1 MFIHNPLSGRGGSK
15 DCNNRFSLALAQQ
28 PGHLPLLLD
37 NPPPSWKGPGWQRTC
52 SYWLPLTTTE
62 FIWRASGKPSYL
74 YFSWLRSRV
83 CIRAGSFGKDIT
95 RSSEGRERMLA
106 WAAQS
111 SLALSRMTSSPAR
124 LPHDWVSAGEEYR
137 NRSLMHTEDRFSVL
151 VLRKHA
157 ISSKDRGIRFLI
169 RRCHWRWKDTPA
181 VIPASCLFTNTCLSV
196 CLSLPWRF
204 SSYFQSTFSFFQA
217 DQNKSFGDKAVFEVF
232 NHTNILALTPLIFLL
247 NLGQFVCLNFFFFW
261 DLYEK
266 LSLNFLN
273 YKKVMR

>member
-124 LPHDWVSAGEEYR
+124 LPSW
-137 NRSLMHTEDRFSVL
+137 
-151 VLRKHA
+151 
-157 ISSKDRGIRFLI
+157 
-169 RRCHWRWKDTPA
+169 
-181 VIPASCLFTNTCLSV
+181 LSV
-196 CLSLPWRF
+196 CRRRVPEQVSDAHRRPILCSRPEETCNFLKGQRDPLF
-204 SSYFQSTFSFFQA
+204 DPA
-217 DQNKSFGDKAVFEVF
+217 MP
-232 NHTNILALTPLIFLL
+232 LALEGHARCDPCFMSIHKHTPQCVPQFTLEIQFLFPKHL
-247 NLGQFVCLNFFFFW
+247 FF
-261 DLYEK
+261 
-266 LSLNFLN
+266 LSGWP
-273 YKKVMR
+273 K